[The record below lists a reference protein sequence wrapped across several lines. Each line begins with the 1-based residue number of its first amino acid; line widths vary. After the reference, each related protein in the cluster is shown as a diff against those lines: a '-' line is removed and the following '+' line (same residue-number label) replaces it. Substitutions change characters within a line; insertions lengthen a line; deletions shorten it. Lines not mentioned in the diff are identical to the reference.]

1 MLKCTQLERIR
12 QDGKEAKKM
21 EESLQNME
29 IKFKGREQ
37 MCRNLQEKAQ
47 MACVLLS
54 LVCKTCDIDH
64 AVC

>member
-1 MLKCTQLERIR
+1 
-12 QDGKEAKKM
+12 M

-37 MCRNLQEKAQ
+37 MCRNLQEKVQ

>member
-1 MLKCTQLERIR
+1 VLKCTQLERIR
-12 QDGKEAKKM
+12 QDGKEVKKM

-37 MCRNLQEKAQ
+37 MCRNLQEKVQ
-47 MACVLLS
+47 RTCVLPS
-54 LVCKTCDIDH
+54 LVCKTCDNDH